1 MPVMSCVFFDKSPSI
16 VLWSFTI
23 DTLNQSQRIAQR
35 RPVEKSE
42 AVWGAS
48 IAKRGELKKNQ
59 WNTALYNIII
69 EAKHLIIDYYC
80 ILIVFII
87 YIYNCIIYIYMD
99 HLQAVK
105 SNLTSVASVPSKEC
119 PFKRWD
125 IYGYLWI
132 FHPFLWVICSLR
144 DSGTVWMDENSER
157 WSQDLDGIS
166 ADLDSPGLGKWDMW

>member
-1 MPVMSCVFFDKSPSI
+1 MIFFWLWTLLIDACYVLCFFDKSPSI

-35 RPVEKSE
+35 RPVEQSE

-48 IAKRGELKKNQ
+48 IAKRGELKKKQ

-87 YIYNCIIYIYMD
+87 YIYNCIIYIYIWTIYKQLKVISPVSPVS
-99 HLQAVK
+99 LQK
-105 SNLTSVASVPSKEC
+105 NVPSKDGI
-119 PFKRWD
+119 FMD
-125 IYGYLWI
+125 IYGYFI
-132 FHPFLWVICSLR
+132 RFYGSFV
-144 DSGTVWMDENSER
+144 V
-157 WSQDLDGIS
+157 
-166 ADLDSPGLGKWDMW
+166 